1 MEKDMKHTTQS
12 SATIWSSLWLA
23 LICFVASFLGSW
35 IFVNSGL
42 VRIDST
48 HTITTNRQSIVS
60 QEGEVMEG
68 IAKKVSPSVV
78 SIITQ
83 GVTQSLYGTRATE
96 GAGTGIIIS
105 NDGYVL
111 TNKHVVGNARNVQIV
126 SHDGTVYEDVNVIGT
141 DPLNDVAFLKIKDV
155 TNLTPA
161 TLGNSSDVQ
170 VGEKVVAIGNALGEF
185 QNSVTSGIIS
195 GRGRPIIA
203 QGEDNNASGEQLDNL
218 FQTDAA
224 INPGNSGG
232 PLLDLSGNV
241 IGINTAVAEDAQ
253 GIGFAIPI
261 NATKGIIKNLK
272 ATGKVERAYLGVKYI
287 SLSPAIAKSYKL
299 SVTQGAFITDEQQ
312 SAVVE
317 DGPAAK
323 AGIEDGDI
331 ITKVNNVKIDQNNG
345 MALLLAEYVPGDKV
359 SLTIDRDGET
369 KTILA
374 TLGVYNGI

>member
-1 MEKDMKHTTQS
+1 MKPTTHTPT
-12 SATIWSSLWLA
+12 TIWSSLGLA

-35 IFVNSGL
+35 IFINSGL
-42 VRIDST
+42 VRVDST
-48 HTITTNRQSIVS
+48 RTITTNRQSIVS

-105 NDGYVL
+105 SDGYVL

-126 SHDGTVYEDVNVIGT
+126 GHDGTVYEDVSVVGT
-141 DPLNDVAFLKIKDV
+141 DPLNDVAFLKIKNA

-161 TLGNSSDVQ
+161 TLGDSSDVQ

-203 QGEDNNASGEQLDNL
+203 QGEANNASGEQLDNL

-232 PLLDLSGNV
+232 PLLDLNGNV

-272 ATGKVERAYLGVKYI
+272 DTGKVERAYLGVKYI
-287 SLSPAIAKSYKL
+287 SLSPSVAKSYKL
-299 SVTQGAFITDEQQ
+299 SVSQGAFITDEQQ
-312 SAVVE
+312 SAVLE

-331 ITKVNNVKIDQNNG
+331 VTKVNNVKIDQNNG

-359 SLTIDRDGET
+359 TLTIDREGET
-369 KTILA
+369 KTIA
-374 TLGVYNGI
+374 VTLGTYNGN